1 MTKGV
6 YQYRGVWFYDDEKPT
21 WLKIF
26 VRRLI
31 RGFKR

>member
-6 YQYRGVWFYDDEKPT
+6 FNYHGVWFYDDEKPT
-21 WLKIF
+21 WLKVF